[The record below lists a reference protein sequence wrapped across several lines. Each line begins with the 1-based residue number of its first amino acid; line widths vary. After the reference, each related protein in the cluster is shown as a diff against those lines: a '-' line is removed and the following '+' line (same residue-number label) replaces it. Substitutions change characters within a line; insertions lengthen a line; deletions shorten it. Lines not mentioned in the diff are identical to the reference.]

1 MQCPRRAENM
11 FPQVMYPSEDTWEKR
26 GEVSH
31 CSYCGSMD
39 PVEVLQFMHEGCS
52 LGPTDKNYKVYVS
65 HGFVSSK
72 FYFQHFDK
80 PQMDEFINIVNGEYP
95 NEPKFKIDYPGYFY
109 VLPYFCKPKKG
120 GNDDITG

>member
-1 MQCPRRAENM
+1 MQCPRRAENHG
-11 FPQVMYPSEDTWEKR
+11 PWLYDTEDQWEKR
-26 GEVSH
+26 NGVNH

-39 PVEVLQFMHEGCS
+39 PVEVLRLMHQGCA
-52 LGPTDKNYKVYVS
+52 LGPTDKNYKVYVQ
-65 HGFVSSK
+65 HETISSK

-80 PQMDEFINIVNGEYP
+80 AQEIEFINIVNGEYP
-95 NEPKFKIDYPGYFY
+95 DEPRFRIDYPGYFY